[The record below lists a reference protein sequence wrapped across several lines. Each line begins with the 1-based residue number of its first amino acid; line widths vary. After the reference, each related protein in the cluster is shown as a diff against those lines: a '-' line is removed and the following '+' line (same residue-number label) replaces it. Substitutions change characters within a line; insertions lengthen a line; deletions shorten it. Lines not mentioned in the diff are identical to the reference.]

1 MTEWNAA
8 EYARISELQRAMAE
22 EVLALLDLAGSER
35 VLDIGCGQGKIT
47 AEIAARVPRGAVLG
61 VDSSEEMIAFASS
74 HFGPA
79 VRPNLRFE
87 VADARR
93 LAFREEFDLVVSFN
107 ALHWVP
113 EQDAALRSIRSAMN
127 SNGLAQLRLVPAGER
142 NSLEDV
148 VEETRLASR
157 WARYFQEFRAPYLHL
172 TPEQY
177 GAMAERNGLHVRR
190 IHMDAKAWDFK
201 FRSEFLAFCSVTLVE
216 WTRFLPETERTDFI
230 IEVLD
235 RYRSVAVDQPG
246 EENTFKFYQM
256 DVTLVRGDAVV

>member
-1 MTEWNAA
+1 MAEWNAP
-8 EYARISELQRAMAE
+8 EYARVSGLQGAMAE

-47 AEIAARVPRGAVLG
+47 AEIAARIPGGAVLG
-61 VDSSEEMIAFASS
+61 VDSSEEMIAFAST

-93 LAFREEFDLVVSFN
+93 LPFREEFDLVVSFN

-127 SNGLAQLRLVPAGER
+127 SSGLAQLRLVPAGER
-142 NSLEDV
+142 KSLENVIED
-148 VEETRLASR
+148 TRHSSR
-157 WARYFQEFRAPYLHL
+157 WKRYFQEFRDPYLHL

-177 GAMAERNGLHVRR
+177 GAMAERNGLRVRR
-190 IHMDAKAWDFK
+190 IHTEAKAWDFK
-201 FRSEFLAFCSVTLVE
+201 ARSEFLAFCSVTFVE
-216 WTRFLPETERTDFI
+216 WTRFLPEAERTDFI

-235 RYRSVAVDQPG
+235 RYRSVAADRPG

-256 DVTLVRGDAVV
+256 DVTLVPGDSAV